1 MGARDSTARLEIHEL
16 RWVAGS
22 GRHVD
27 FAPVLRVSCLGKHR
41 RRFSEQISHKMS
53 QDVTRCH
60 KSTFPGHGHNPPGSA
75 LKYDAPLGR
84 PNRVRYGAEGE
95 LPASL
100 TMLRSQCFL
109 GFLKAK
115 SRKSARHLWWSIG
128 PLSGSANWHRTGN
141 NRPKCWLWRIPYFSH
156 PISLMSHLTK
166 STYKHLQTTK
176 TDVGWR

>member
-1 MGARDSTARLEIHEL
+1 MSCRVRKTRRLRTGTAGIL
-16 RWVAGS
+16 
-22 GRHVD
+22 
-27 FAPVLRVSCLGKHR
+27 LGKTPAKVFR
-41 RRFSEQISHKMS
+41 ANKS

-115 SRKSARHLWWSIG
+115 SRKSARHLW
-128 PLSGSANWHRTGN
+128 
-141 NRPKCWLWRIPYFSH
+141 
-156 PISLMSHLTK
+156 
-166 STYKHLQTTK
+166 
-176 TDVGWR
+176 